1 MWRVADRVVGD
12 VIADALEGNPGGVR
26 ALDAREIR
34 DAVADDR
41 AAPLSATFPLYDGRY
56 TILRTKSENAN
67 SDAGSERA
75 CVEFLF
81 VRRNFKS
88 QKSFPRGDRQGLPG

>member
-1 MWRVADRVVGD
+1 MWRVADLVVGD
-12 VIADALEGNPGGVR
+12 VIADSLEGNPGGVR

-34 DAVADDR
+34 DAVADDC

-67 SDAGSERA
+67 SDGR
-75 CVEFLF
+75 
-81 VRRNFKS
+81 
-88 QKSFPRGDRQGLPG
+88 